1 MTIVDSTRG
10 SVTIE
15 VDGRRATVQGEFY
28 PIGSRGPTFEIYS
41 KLLHTWDDGT
51 ALGDAGRQAVLDDLV
66 AEARARGWGEIE
78 IL

>member
-15 VDGRRATVQGEFY
+15 LGGRRATVQGEFY
-28 PIGSRGPTFEIYS
+28 PIDDPGPTFEAYS
-41 KLLHTWDDGT
+41 KLLRTWDDGT
-51 ALGDAGRQAVLDDLV
+51 ILSDADRRAVLDDLA
-66 AEARARGWGEIE
+66 AEARARGWGEIA